1 MDVHVYLR
9 TGAMRNGAMP
19 ASMPRRSLTRMLL
32 RRQECDMLMRHS
44 YALAYATS
52 LRDNRACA
60 RFADVGRR
68 PATVRR
74 PIASTPLQPFPPLYV
89 PLCFNLCHRL
99 HLTLCTC
106 PCVYVRAKTGLRIA
120 WPSSC
125 PTSGLGLLCL
135 QELSRTSFCSCESLL
150 CALGRVF
157 CVLL

>member
-1 MDVHVYLR
+1 MDVHVHLR
-9 TGAMRNGAMP
+9 TGAMRNGAMAVRTGAMPNGAMP

-74 PIASTPLQPFPPLYV
+74 PIASTPLQPLPP
-89 PLCFNLCHRL
+89 F
-99 HLTLCTC
+99 
-106 PCVYVRAKTGLRIA
+106 VRSLVFQLM
-120 WPSSC
+120 PS
-125 PTSGLGLLCL
+125 PTSNAVHMSVCVRTRKNRPEDCMAKFVSNKWLGALVFAGIVADKLL
-135 QELSRTSFCSCESLL
+135 LL
-150 CALGRVF
+150 
-157 CVLL
+157 

>member
-9 TGAMRNGAMP
+9 TGAMRNGAMAVRTGAMPNGAMP

-74 PIASTPLQPFPPLYV
+74 MPCIRNSPPHRVHPAPAPSPF
-89 PLCFNLCHRL
+89 
-99 HLTLCTC
+99 CTF
-106 PCVYVRAKTGLRIA
+106 PCVSTYAIA
-120 WPSSC
+120 YI
-125 PTSGLGLLCL
+125 
-135 QELSRTSFCSCESLL
+135 
-150 CALGRVF
+150 
-157 CVLL
+157 